1 MIGDEE
7 LIRLLRDEPEK
18 GLAYM
23 MDNYLGFVY
32 TIVSGKLAAVAGRED
47 IEECTSDVFYAVFQS
62 RKAMD
67 ASKGSVK
74 GFLATVAKRKA
85 IDKFRQLTGQVN
97 QPLRG
102 GLPLGQEEL
111 WPKIEDQAAENQ
123 VEAAVTARETGR
135 ELVRQIKAL
144 GPPDSEIF
152 IRKYYFG
159 QSTKAIAKVLDIKE
173 NTVDK
178 KISRGLDKLKLA
190 LGGVL

>member
-32 TIVSGKLAAVAGRED
+32 TIVSGKLAAVTGRED

-62 RKAMD
+62 RDSIDIA
-67 ASKGSVK
+67 KGSIK
-74 GFLATVAKRKA
+74 AFLAVMAKRKA
-85 IDKFRQLTGQVN
+85 IDKFRRLTGQAN
-97 QPLRG
+97 EPLRTAVS
-102 GLPLGQEEL
+102 LEQEEIGQG
-111 WPKIEDQAAENQ
+111 PGQHTAANQ
-123 VEAAVTARETGR
+123 VEAAVTARETGQ

-159 QSTKAIAKVLDIKE
+159 QSTRAIAQALAIKE
-173 NTVDK
+173 NTIDK

-190 LGGVL
+190 LGGVW

>member
-32 TIVSGKLAAVAGRED
+32 TIVSGKLAAVTGRED

-62 RKAMD
+62 RDSID

-74 GFLATVAKRKA
+74 AFLAGVAKRKA
-85 IDKFRQLTGQVN
+85 IDKFRRLTGQASE
-97 QPLRG
+97 PLRTAVSLEEG
-102 GLPLGQEEL
+102 IGQR
-111 WPKIEDQAAENQ
+111 PDRNNAAN
-123 VEAAVTARETGR
+123 VEAAVTARETGQ

-159 QSTKAIAKVLDIKE
+159 QSTRAIAQALAIKE
-173 NTVDK
+173 NTIDK

-190 LGGVL
+190 LGGVW

>member
-1 MIGDEE
+1 MIGDGD

-18 GLAYM
+18 GLADM

-32 TIVSGKLAAVAGRED
+32 TIVSGKLESVAGRED

-74 GFLATVAKRKA
+74 ALLATVAKRKA
-85 IDKFRQLTGQVN
+85 IDKFRRLTGQAN

-102 GLPLGQEEL
+102 ALPLEQEEL
-111 WPKIEDQAAENQ
+111 WPKIEGQAAENQ

-135 ELVRQIKAL
+135 ELVSQIEAL

-159 QSTKAIAKVLDIKE
+159 QSTKAIAQALDIKE
-173 NTVDK
+173 NTIDK

>member
-1 MIGDEE
+1 MIGDED

-23 MDNYLGFVY
+23 MDDYLGFVY

-62 RKAMD
+62 RDSIDIA
-67 ASKGSVK
+67 KGSVK
-74 GFLATVAKRKA
+74 AFLGTVAKRKA
-85 IDKFRQLTGQVN
+85 IDKFRQLTGQAN
-97 QPLRG
+97 EPLRTAV
-102 GLPLGQEEL
+102 PLEQEEL
-111 WPKIEDQAAENQ
+111 WPKTEERAAENQ
-123 VEAAVTARETGR
+123 VEAAVAARETGA

-159 QSTKAIAKVLDIKE
+159 QSTKAIAQVLAIKE
-173 NTVDK
+173 NTIDK
-178 KISRGLDKLKLA
+178 KISRGLAKLKLA

>member
-1 MIGDEE
+1 MIGDGD

-18 GLAYM
+18 GLADM

-32 TIVSGKLAAVAGRED
+32 TIVSGKLESVAGRED

-74 GFLATVAKRKA
+74 ALLATVAKRKA
-85 IDKFRQLTGQVN
+85 IDKFRRLTGQAN

-102 GLPLGQEEL
+102 ALPLEQEEL
-111 WPKIEDQAAENQ
+111 WPKTEGQAAENQ

-135 ELVRQIKAL
+135 ELVSQIEAL

-159 QSTKAIAKVLDIKE
+159 QSTKAIAQALDIKE
-173 NTVDK
+173 NTIDK